1 MRQQDYETII
11 ACIQHGAPAMAQQL
25 IGALNNAVE
34 SVNELRELKRKQEAK
49 ADKVAHFDFE
59 KSNE

>member
-25 IGALNNAVE
+25 ISALNNVVE
-34 SVNELRELKRKQEAK
+34 SANELRELKRKQEAEANKEAK
-49 ADKVAHFDFE
+49 AKGKE
-59 KSNE
+59 